1 MIFTMLNFLKERHK
15 HNFEEVIWYATRY
28 DCGHFI
34 YVYRVKICSCGKRKE
49 QRCIYQRKFCY
60 SGDHKNQIEWW
71 ESKGAITEE
80 EFAFKYR

>member
-60 SGDHKNQIEWW
+60 SSDYKNQIEWW